1 MNNFFVNF
9 CIVPGTVDNQFFF
22 SFLNLFEEHE
32 LIEITEFDKRNYMIP
47 GDWLLNPIDERVA
60 EKMATAHGLDTDYY
74 NEILDGRFLDSKSKE
89 AIHKLIGA
97 ILVRFKLMC
106 VKDDIF
112 EYIWSNNVQRVEKV
126 LGWITDRTDLP
137 KIVLKS
143 SRLALGK
150 IKLEKISV

>member
-1 MNNFFVNF
+1 M
-9 CIVPGTVDNQFFF
+9 
-22 SFLNLFEEHE
+22 
-32 LIEITEFDKRNYMIP
+32 
-47 GDWLLNPIDERVA
+47 
-60 EKMATAHGLDTDYY
+60 
-74 NEILDGRFLDSKSKE
+74 
-89 AIHKLIGA
+89 
-97 ILVRFKLMC
+97 VRFKLMC